1 MAAAGTP
8 LWTFEPPIQRL
19 GTEHA
24 QLRGH
29 SASLGR
35 VAPGQLGRL
44 EETDQTR
51 ALSITEAV
59 ARCRQEAAGMNP
71 ASGGEGAETET
82 GVGHTLGL
90 CPRRRPAAQ
99 Q

>member
-1 MAAAGTP
+1 MRETCTWSCFWDSAAHWEAMVAAGTP

-29 SASLGR
+29 GASLGR

-44 EETDQTR
+44 EEADQTR
-51 ALSITEAV
+51 TTLSITEAV
-59 ARCRQEAAGMNP
+59 ARCREGHDK
-71 ASGGEGAETET
+71 SGRA
-82 GVGHTLGL
+82 
-90 CPRRRPAAQ
+90 
-99 Q
+99 